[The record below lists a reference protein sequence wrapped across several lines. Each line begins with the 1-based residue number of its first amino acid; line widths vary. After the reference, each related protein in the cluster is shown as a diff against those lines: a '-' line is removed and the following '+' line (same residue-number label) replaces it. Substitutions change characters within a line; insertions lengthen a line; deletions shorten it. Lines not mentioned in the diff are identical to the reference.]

1 MIRVR
6 DDQRRRAGGALAV
19 ALLCA
24 LAQSAAAQEA
34 DSLPRACGA
43 CGAGPQIGLHA
54 TPFVAQD
61 TVRRRAIQYSDAYG
75 VRLKIHQIASYAE
88 LPLFAAEYFVG
99 EKVLKDEQA
108 DPARRSSLRGTHGAI
123 ASGLELLFAVNTVT
137 GGWNLIESRHDPAGR
152 ARRWIHSLAML
163 AADGGFVATAG
174 SARSAR
180 GGGTS
185 ANQHR
190 ALALGS
196 MGLATAATLMMWLWK
211 D

>member
-1 MIRVR
+1 MLRPVDAQQVDSGSVSSNIPATNCGACLAATQSGLR
-6 DDQRRRAGGALAV
+6 ALAV
-19 ALLCA
+19 
-24 LAQSAAAQEA
+24 
-34 DSLPRACGA
+34 P
-43 CGAGPQIGLHA
+43 PQ
-54 TPFVAQD
+54 PQD
-61 TVRRRAIQYSDAYG
+61 TVRRRAIEYSDAYA
-75 VRLKIHQIASYAE
+75 VRLKIHQIGSYIE
-88 LPLFAAEYFVG
+88 FPLFAAEYFVG

-108 DPARRSSLRGTHGAI
+108 KPGARSSLRGVHGQI
-123 ASGLELLFAVNTVT
+123 ASGLELLFAVNTIT
-137 GGWNLIESRHDPAGR
+137 GGWNLIEARHDPAGR

-163 AADGGFVATAG
+163 VADGGFVATAG
-174 SARSAR
+174 STRSAR

>member
-1 MIRVR
+1 MFLCVVGIAQPVAA
-6 DDQRRRAGGALAV
+6 QRSDSATVSSKIGPTDCGACIAGAQAGLRALAV
-19 ALLCA
+19 A
-24 LAQSAAAQEA
+24 AQ
-34 DSLPRACGA
+34 P
-43 CGAGPQIGLHA
+43 
-54 TPFVAQD
+54 QD
-61 TVRRRAIQYSDAYG
+61 TVRRRAIEYSDAYA
-75 VRLKIHQIASYAE
+75 VRLKIHQIGSYIE

-108 DPARRSSLRGTHGAI
+108 NPGHRSSLRGTHGQL
-123 ASGLELLFAVNTVT
+123 ASGLELLFAVNTIT
-137 GGWNLIESRHDPAGR
+137 GGWNLIDSRRDPAGR

-174 SARSAR
+174 STRSAR

-190 ALALGS
+190 ALAIGS
-196 MGLATAATLMMWLWK
+196 MGLATAATVMMWLWK